1 MKTRTIVT
9 ALGLGSALLL
19 AACDAKQQTE
29 DGQAD
34 AGGRILDRSITDDM
48 LPYDTVRS
56 RPPAAQITPEPG
68 SSGASGGSASATGG
82 PADSAAT
89 DDASGE
95 SDAAEETG
103 SEDTGD
109 EE

>member
-19 AACDAKQQTE
+19 AACDGQQKAE
-29 DGQAD
+29 EGPVD
-34 AGGRILDRSITDDM
+34 AGGRILDRSVTDDM

-56 RPPAAQITPEPG
+56 RPPAAEITAEPG
-68 SSGASGGSASATGG
+68 SGGSSGGSASATGAASDG
-82 PADSAAT
+82 AAT
-89 DDASGE
+89 DEPDD
-95 SDAAEETG
+95 SDAAEDAG
-103 SEDTGD
+103 SEEGASN